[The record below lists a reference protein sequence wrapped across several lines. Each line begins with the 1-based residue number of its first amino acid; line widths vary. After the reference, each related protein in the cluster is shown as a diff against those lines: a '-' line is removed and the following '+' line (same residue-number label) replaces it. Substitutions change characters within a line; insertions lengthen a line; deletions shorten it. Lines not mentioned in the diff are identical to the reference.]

1 MEKTAT
7 PVKAIRENCLDCS
20 GGSPKHVTYCPR
32 NGVHSTR
39 CSLWPYRFGKRP
51 ATIRQRYGDPLLDP
65 NKMPPANV
73 ELDDLPQS
81 LEAAATAAININ
93 GYTQPAVKLVVSAR
107 HFSAERRESLERAR
121 AAPRNAR

>member
-1 MEKTAT
+1 MEKTST
-7 PVKAIRENCLDCS
+7 PLRAIRENCVDCS
-20 GGSPKHVTYCPR
+20 GGSRKYVTYGPCD
-32 NGVHSTR
+32 GVRSTR
-39 CSLWPYRFGKRP
+39 CSLWPYRFGRRP

-65 NKMPPANV
+65 NKMPPADI

-81 LEAAATAAININ
+81 LEAAATAAIDIN